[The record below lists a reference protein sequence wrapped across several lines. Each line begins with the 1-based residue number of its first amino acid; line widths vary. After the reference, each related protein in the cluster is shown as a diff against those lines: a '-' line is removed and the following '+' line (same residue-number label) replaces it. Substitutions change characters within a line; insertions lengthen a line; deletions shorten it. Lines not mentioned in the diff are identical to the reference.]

1 MIGGED
7 SFASIFLIDGNELS
21 LSSPY
26 RKDLVLFQIDWMEQF
41 LQQLNDSQLD
51 AVLYNDGPSLVIA
64 GAGSGKTR
72 VLTYKIAYLL
82 KNGIAPY
89 SILALTFTNKAAREM
104 KSRVAAFVDED
115 TARRLWMGTF
125 HSIFSRILR
134 READHFGYR
143 SDFTIYDAQDSKNL
157 IKAIIKE
164 KALDDKIYRPG
175 SVQARISKA
184 KNLLITPEIYLKDK
198 ELIAGDHFHRQE
210 RLGDIYLAYWN
221 RCRTSG
227 VLDFDDLLLYTY
239 LLFKEHPEVIE
250 RYQNHFRF
258 VLVDEYQD
266 TNPVQHEI
274 VRQLAQEHRRVCVVG
289 DDAQSI
295 YSFRGATIGN
305 ILNFQKTYPE
315 SKLFK
320 LEQNYRST
328 KTIVN
333 AANSLIEKNT
343 EQIPKTIFSK
353 NTTGDKIRI
362 ISAYTDYE
370 EGNNVASRIA
380 EMRMLHSFEYQDF
393 VILYRTNAQSR
404 IFEEALRKINIPY
417 RIYGGL
423 SFYQR
428 KEVKDVI
435 AYMRLI
441 ANHND
446 EEAFKRVV
454 NYPAR
459 GIGDTTLNKLIAAAS
474 LQGVSLWEVLSH
486 PLDYN
491 LNISSGTAKKLE
503 GFRNLIDKFT
513 TDNATLNAYE
523 LGRCLVRD
531 TGMLAEL
538 HNDRTI
544 EDLSRVQNVE
554 ELINSLHEFVS
565 TRLEEGRHDVKTGD
579 FLAEIALLTD
589 QDTDKDE
596 QSSRV
601 TMMTIHSAKGL
612 EFKNVFVVGLE
623 EDLFPSERSEHNPK
637 EIEEERRLFYVA
649 ITRAEENVMLT
660 YAARRFRN
668 GQSQTCSPSRFLYDI
683 DPEYLQETFGRSPS
697 RGETTTQ
704 FNSKVFHST
713 LDKAC
718 HPALDVESP
727 VKKIVN
733 YQGID
738 GQTRNDKIQRVGNLS
753 VGNAIRHERFG
764 QGQVIELTGENE
776 NAKATV
782 DFESFGRKQLLLKFA
797 KFEIVK

>member
-1 MIGGED
+1 
-7 SFASIFLIDGNELS
+7 
-21 LSSPY
+21 
-26 RKDLVLFQIDWMEQF
+26 MEQF

-104 KSRVAAFVDED
+104 KSRIAAFVDED
-115 TARRLWMGTF
+115 TARRIWMGTF

-134 READHFGYR
+134 REAPAFGYR

-157 IKAIIKE
+157 IKTIIKE
-164 KALDDKIYRPG
+164 KALDDKIYKPG
-175 SVQARISKA
+175 SIQFRISKA
-184 KNLLITPEIYLKDK
+184 KNLLITPEIYLKDR
-198 ELIAGDHFHRQE
+198 ELIADDHFHRQDRIGE
-210 RLGDIYLAYWN
+210 IYMAYWN
-221 RCRTSG
+221 RCRTAG
-227 VLDFDDLLLYTY
+227 VMDFDDLLLYTY
-239 LLFKEHPEVIE
+239 LLFKEHPEIIE
-250 RYQNHFRF
+250 RYRNHFRF

-274 VRQLAQEHRRVCVVG
+274 VRQLAEEHRRVCVVG

-328 KTIVN
+328 KNIVN
-333 AANSLIEKNT
+333 AANSLIEKNK

-353 NTTGDKIRI
+353 KAAGERIRI
-362 ISAYTDYE
+362 ISAYSDYE
-370 EGNNVASRIA
+370 EGYNVAARIA
-380 EMRMLHSFEYQDF
+380 EMRMLKSYEYKDF

-404 IFEEALRKINIPY
+404 IFEEALRRINIPY

-441 ANHND
+441 ANPSD
-446 EEAFKRVV
+446 EEAFKRVI

-459 GIGDTTLNKLIAAAS
+459 GIGDTTLNKIIAAAS
-474 LQGVSLWEVLSH
+474 QQGVSLWEVLSR

-491 LNISSGTAKKLE
+491 LNVNSGTAKKLE
-503 GFRNLIDKFT
+503 GFKNLIEGFITGNT
-513 TDNATLNAYE
+513 TDNAYE
-523 LGRCLVRD
+523 LGRNIIRQ
-531 TGMLAEL
+531 TGLLADL
-538 HNDRTI
+538 HNDRTP
-544 EDLSRVQNVE
+544 EGLSRVQNVE

-565 TRLEEGRHDVKTGD
+565 GRLEEGRQDVKSGD
-579 FLAEIALLTD
+579 FLAEISLLTD

-623 EDLFPSERSEHNPK
+623 EDLFPSERSENNPK

-660 YAARRFRN
+660 YASSRFRN
-668 GQSQTCSPSRFLYDI
+668 GQSWTCSPSRFIDDI
-683 DPEYLQETFGRSPS
+683 DPEYLQKSGDTAFKSPQREGTIRYAEKTGYTNTAYSERAAKETGKNLVRV
-697 RGETTTQ
+697 E
-704 FNSKVFHST
+704 KE
-713 LDKAC
+713 
-718 HPALDVESP
+718 PAP
-727 VKKIVN
+727 PTI
-733 YQGID
+733 
-738 GQTRNDKIQRVGNLS
+738 RQRVGNLF
-753 VGNAIRHERFG
+753 VGNVIRHDRFG
-764 QGQVIELTGENE
+764 QGKVIELIGEHE

-782 DFESFGRKQLLLKFA
+782 DFENFGRKQLLLKFA

>member
-1 MIGGED
+1 
-7 SFASIFLIDGNELS
+7 
-21 LSSPY
+21 
-26 RKDLVLFQIDWMEQF
+26 MEQF

-104 KSRVAAFVDED
+104 KSRIAAFVDED

-134 READHFGYR
+134 REAAVFGYR
-143 SDFTIYDAQDSKNL
+143 YDFTIYDAQDSKNL

-164 KALDDKIYRPG
+164 KGLDDKTYKPG
-175 SVQARISKA
+175 TVQSRISKA

-198 ELIAGDHFHRQE
+198 ELFADDHFHRQE
-210 RLGDIYLAYWN
+210 RTGEIYAAYWN

-239 LLFKEHPEVIE
+239 LLFKDHPEIVE
-250 RYQNHFRF
+250 RYRNQFRF
-258 VLVDEYQD
+258 ILVDEYQD

-333 AANSLIEKNT
+333 AANSLIEKNK

-353 NTTGDKIRI
+353 NATGDKIRI
-362 ISAYTDYE
+362 ISAYSDYE
-370 EGNNVASRIA
+370 EGYNVASRIA
-380 EMRMLHSFEYQDF
+380 EMRMLRSFDYQDF
-393 VILYRTNAQSR
+393 AILYRTNAQSR
-404 IFEEALRKINIPY
+404 IFEEALRRINIPY

-441 ANHND
+441 ANPND
-446 EEAFKRVV
+446 EEAFKRVI

-459 GIGDTTLNKLIAAAS
+459 GIGDTTVNKLIAAAS
-474 LQGVSLWEVLSH
+474 LHQVSLWETLTH

-491 LNISSGTAKKLE
+491 LSVNSGTAKKLD
-503 GFRNLIDKFT
+503 GFRNLLDELAAN
-513 TDNATLNAYE
+513 NATQDAYE
-523 LGRCLVRD
+523 LGRNLIRT
-531 TGMLAEL
+531 TGLLAEL
-538 HNDRTI
+538 HNDRTP
-544 EDLSRVQNVE
+544 EGLSRVQNVE

-565 TRLEEGRHDVKTGD
+565 TRMEEGRQDVKMGD

-596 QSSRV
+596 QTSRV

-612 EFKNVFVVGLE
+612 EFRNVFVVGLE
-623 EDLFPSERSEHNPK
+623 EDLFPSERSRNNPK

-660 YAARRFRN
+660 YASSRFRN
-668 GQSQTCSPSRFLYDI
+668 GQSWTCSPSRFLYDI
-683 DPEYLQETFGRSPS
+683 DPDYLQTSGGESLGGRASNSPERSWKEDNRGTAKNVIHIEKETSAPS
-697 RGETTTQ
+697 ARRQ
-704 FNSKVFHST
+704 
-713 LDKAC
+713 
-718 HPALDVESP
+718 
-727 VKKIVN
+727 I
-733 YQGID
+733 
-738 GQTRNDKIQRVGNLS
+738 GNLS
-753 VGNAIRHERFG
+753 VGNTIRHERFG
-764 QGQVIELTGENE
+764 LGKVTELIGEHE

-797 KFEIVK
+797 KFDIIQ

>member
-1 MIGGED
+1 
-7 SFASIFLIDGNELS
+7 
-21 LSSPY
+21 
-26 RKDLVLFQIDWMEQF
+26 MEQF
-41 LQQLNDSQLD
+41 LQQLNESQRE

-72 VLTYKIAYLL
+72 VLTYKVAYLL
-82 KNGIAPY
+82 KNGIDPY

-104 KSRVAAFVDED
+104 KSRIATFVDES

-134 READHFGYR
+134 REAETFGYR

-157 IKAIIKE
+157 IRAIIKE
-164 KALDDKIYRPG
+164 KELDDKIYKPG
-175 SVQARISKA
+175 VIQARISKA
-184 KNLLITPEIYLKDK
+184 KNILITPEIYLKDRD
-198 ELIAGDHFHRQE
+198 LTSNDHFHRQDRMGE
-210 RLGDIYLAYWN
+210 IYSAYWN

-239 LLFKEHPEVIE
+239 LLFKDHPEIIE
-250 RYQNHFRF
+250 RYRNQFRF

-274 VRQLAQEHRRVCVVG
+274 VRQLAEEHRRVCVVG

-305 ILNFQKTYPE
+305 ILNFRKTYPE

-328 KTIVN
+328 KTIVK
-333 AANSLIEKNT
+333 AANSLIEKNK
-343 EQIPKTIFSK
+343 EQIPKTIFSEK
-353 NTTGDKIRI
+353 ETGEKIRLI
-362 ISAYTDYE
+362 NAYSDYE
-370 EGNNVASRIA
+370 EGYNVASRIA
-380 EMRMLHSFEYQDF
+380 EMRMLHSYEYQDF
-393 VILYRTNAQSR
+393 AILYRTNAQSR

-441 ANHND
+441 ANPND
-446 EEAFKRVV
+446 EEAFKRVI

-459 GIGDTTLNKLIAAAS
+459 GIGDTTLNKLISTAS
-474 LQGVSLWEVLSH
+474 LNELSLWEVLSN

-491 LNISSGTAKKLE
+491 LNINSGTAKKLE
-503 GFRNLIDKFT
+503 GFRNLIDT
-513 TDNATLNAYE
+513 LVADNVALNAYE
-523 LGRCLVRD
+523 LGNKIVQQ
-531 TGMLAEL
+531 TGLLTEL
-538 HNDRTI
+538 YNDRTP
-544 EDLSRVQNVE
+544 EGLSRVQNVE

-565 TRLEEGRHDVKTGD
+565 TRLEEGRQDVKLSD
-579 FLAEIALLTD
+579 FLAEIALMTD

-596 QSSRV
+596 SYSRV

-623 EDLFPSERSEHNPK
+623 EDLFPSERSTNNPK

-649 ITRAEENVMLT
+649 ITRAEDNVMLT
-660 YAARRFRN
+660 CAKSRFRN
-668 GQSQTCSPSRFLYDI
+668 GQSLTCLPSRFIDDI
-683 DPEYLQETFGRSPS
+683 DPVYLQTSGNTFG
-697 RGETTTQ
+697 
-704 FNSKVFHST
+704 KVSHST
-713 LDKAC
+713 FDAK
-718 HPALDVESP
+718 
-727 VKKIVN
+727 N
-733 YQGID
+733 QGIAGQARND
-738 GQTRNDKIQRVGNLS
+738 SVYQTRNDSTYQARNDGTYRKITGAESSSGSNDKVQQIGNLS
-753 VGNAIRHERFG
+753 IGNTIRHERFG
-764 QGQVIELTGENE
+764 IGKVLELIGESE

-782 DFESFGRKQLLLKFA
+782 EFESFGRKQLLLKFA
-797 KFEIVK
+797 KFDIVK

>member
-1 MIGGED
+1 
-7 SFASIFLIDGNELS
+7 
-21 LSSPY
+21 
-26 RKDLVLFQIDWMEQF
+26 MEQF
-41 LQQLNDSQLD
+41 LQQLNDSQLE

-82 KNGIAPY
+82 KNGIPPY

-104 KSRVAAFVDED
+104 KSRVAAMIDED

-134 READHFGYR
+134 REAETFGYR

-164 KALDDKIYRPG
+164 KELDDKIYKPAN
-175 SVQARISKA
+175 VQARISKA
-184 KNLLITPEIYLKDK
+184 KNALITPEMYLKDK
-198 ELIAGDHFHRQE
+198 DLTADDHFHRQGRTGE
-210 RLGDIYLAYWN
+210 IYSAYWN
-221 RCRTSG
+221 RCRASG

-239 LLFKEHPEVIE
+239 LLFKDHPDILE
-250 RYQNHFRF
+250 RYRNQFRF

-274 VRQLAQEHRRVCVVG
+274 VRQLADEHRRVCVVG

-333 AANSLIEKNT
+333 AANSVIEKNK

-353 NTTGDKIRI
+353 KAAGEKLKVIC
-362 ISAYTDYE
+362 AYSDYE
-370 EGNNVASRIA
+370 EGYNVASRIA
-380 EMRMLHSFEYQDF
+380 EMRMLHSLEYQDF
-393 VILYRTNAQSR
+393 AILYRTNAQSR
-404 IFEEALRKINIPY
+404 IFEEALRRINIPY

-441 ANHND
+441 ANPND
-446 EEAFKRVV
+446 EEAFKRVI
-454 NYPAR
+454 NYPTR
-459 GIGDTTLNKLIAAAS
+459 GIGDTTLNKLVSAAS
-474 LQGVSLWEVLSH
+474 IQGVGLWEVLSH
-486 PLDYN
+486 PLNYN
-491 LNISSGTAKKLE
+491 LNINTGTAKKLE
-503 GFRNLIDKFT
+503 GFRNLLENLMI
-513 TDNATLNAYE
+513 NSATQNAYE
-523 LGRCLVRD
+523 LGSGLIRQTGLLV
-531 TGMLAEL
+531 EL
-538 HNDRTI
+538 YNDRTP
-544 EDLSRVQNVE
+544 EGLSRVQNVE

-565 TRLEEGRHDVKTGD
+565 TRLEEGREDVKTGD
-579 FLAEIALLTD
+579 FLSEIALLTD

-596 QSSRV
+596 HSSRV
-601 TMMTIHSAKGL
+601 SMMTIHSAKGL

-623 EDLFPSERSEHNPK
+623 EDLFPSERSENNPK

-649 ITRAEENVMLT
+649 ITRAEENVFLT
-660 YAARRFRN
+660 YAKSRFRN
-668 GQSQTCSPSRFLYDI
+668 GQSWSCSPSRFIYDI
-683 DPEYLQETFGRSPS
+683 DPVYLQASGDIIGSVSLRAKRSEDPQS
-697 RGETTTQ
+697 PERTIIPRLTRDPLINGMTGQ
-704 FNSKVFHST
+704 ARHDNSIVRPGVVKG
-713 LDKAC
+713 L
-718 HPALDVESP
+718 SP
-727 VKKIVN
+727 
-733 YQGID
+733 
-738 GQTRNDKIQRVGNLS
+738 GNL
-753 VGNAIRHERFG
+753 IHHERFG
-764 QGQVIELTGENE
+764 IGKVIELTGDNE
-776 NAKATV
+776 NARATV
-782 DFESFGRKQLLLKFA
+782 EFDSVGRKQLLLKFA
-797 KFEIVK
+797 KYEIIK

>member
-1 MIGGED
+1 
-7 SFASIFLIDGNELS
+7 
-21 LSSPY
+21 
-26 RKDLVLFQIDWMEQF
+26 MEQF
-41 LQQLNDSQLD
+41 LQQLNDSQLE

-104 KSRVAAFVDED
+104 KSRVAAMIDEA

-125 HSIFSRILR
+125 HSLFSRILR
-134 READHFGYR
+134 READRFGYR

-164 KALDDKIYRPG
+164 KELDDKIYKPAA
-175 SVQARISKA
+175 VQARISKA
-184 KNLLITPEIYLKDK
+184 KNALIIPEMYLQDKD
-198 ELIAGDHFHRQE
+198 LTADDHFHKQGRIGE
-210 RLGDIYLAYWN
+210 IYLAYWN
-221 RCRTSG
+221 RCRASG

-239 LLFKEHPEVIE
+239 LLFKNNPDVIE
-250 RYQNHFRF
+250 HYRNQFRF

-274 VRQLAQEHRRVCVVG
+274 VRQLADEHRRVCVVG

-333 AANSLIEKNT
+333 AANSVIEKNK

-353 NTTGDKIRI
+353 KAAGEKLKVIC
-362 ISAYTDYE
+362 AYSDYE
-370 EGNNVASRIA
+370 EGYNVASRIA

-393 VILYRTNAQSR
+393 AILYRTNAQSR
-404 IFEEALRKINIPY
+404 IFEEALRRINIPY

-441 ANHND
+441 ANPND
-446 EEAFKRVV
+446 EEAFKRVI
-454 NYPAR
+454 NYPTR
-459 GIGDTTLNKLIAAAS
+459 GIGDTTLNKLVSAAS
-474 LQGVSLWEVLSH
+474 IQGVGLWEVLSH
-486 PLDYN
+486 PLNYN
-491 LNISSGTAKKLE
+491 LNINAGTAKKLE
-503 GFRNLIDKFT
+503 GFRNLLENLMI
-513 TDNATLNAYE
+513 NSATQNAYE
-523 LGRCLVRD
+523 LGSGLIRQTGLLV
-531 TGMLAEL
+531 EL
-538 HNDRTI
+538 YNDRTP
-544 EDLSRVQNVE
+544 EGLSRVQNVE

-565 TRLEEGRHDVKTGD
+565 TRLEEGREDVKVSD
-579 FLAEIALLTD
+579 FLSEIALLTD

-596 QSSRV
+596 HSSRV
-601 TMMTIHSAKGL
+601 SMMTIHSAKGL

-623 EDLFPSERSEHNPK
+623 EDLFPSERSENNPK

-649 ITRAEENVMLT
+649 ITRAEENVFLT
-660 YAARRFRN
+660 YAKSRFRN
-668 GQSQTCSPSRFLYDI
+668 GQSWTCSPSRFIYDI
-683 DPEYLQETFGRSPS
+683 DPVYLQASGISSPPS
-697 RGETTTQ
+697 PLQMERGVRGEDKKAILTEFKAPPPPVRQ
-704 FNSKVFHST
+704 NVGRLST
-713 LDKAC
+713 
-718 HPALDVESP
+718 
-727 VKKIVN
+727 
-733 YQGID
+733 
-738 GQTRNDKIQRVGNLS
+738 GNL
-753 VGNAIRHERFG
+753 IRHERFG
-764 QGQVIELTGENE
+764 LGKVIELTGDNE
-776 NAKATV
+776 NARATV
-782 DFESFGRKQLLLKFA
+782 EFDSVGRKQLLLKFA
-797 KFEIVK
+797 KYEIIK